1 MNTNQINNRKAALIQ
16 SIKNGLP
23 LDYSVA
29 PGEFLALVAHTDP
42 VNFSRGFDMLL
53 QQTKADESEFFGYQF
68 ENECY
73 EDKLEMVRNTLYMD
87 PVRAQINRFKYEN
100 GLIPDDEILAFV
112 LFLIA
117 DSDLVAYAT
126 ETGEVEF
133 DDLANLINHMA
144 NRAKFLLMCLR
155 DNRYD
160 ILNLVVQYARKEK
173 SDQIDTLFC
182 FDTVEP
188 DDGGV
193 IGYYRTLTDK
203 DAYYEKYGDGCIPA
217 FAGKERMRDL
227 GLSDDEDDFDEDN
240 DYEDEVEDE
249 LDEPLVERD
258 FEG

>member
-1 MNTNQINNRKAALIQ
+1 MNTNQINSRKAALIQ
-16 SIKNGLP
+16 SVKNGN
-23 LDYSVA
+23 SFNKSIA

-42 VNFSRGFDMLL
+42 VNFNRGFEMLRE
-53 QQTKADESEFFGYQF
+53 QTKVDDDDFYDYMV
-68 ENECY
+68 ENECS
-73 EDKLEMVRNTLYMD
+73 EEKLEAVRNTIYMD
-87 PVRAQINRFKYEN
+87 PVRAKINKFKYDN

-117 DSDLVAYAT
+117 DSDLVSNAN

-144 NRAKFLLMCLR
+144 NRAKFLLLCLR
-155 DNRYD
+155 ENRYD

-188 DDGGV
+188 DDGG
-193 IGYYRTLTDK
+193 IISYYKTLTDHK
-203 DAYYEKYGDGCIPA
+203 AFVEAQGKSHGSAYTAED
-217 FAGKERMRDL
+217 RMHDL
-227 GLSDDEDDFDEDN
+227 GLCDDDEDD
-240 DYEDEVEDE
+240 YEDDVYENEDEEE

>member
-100 GLIPDDEILAFV
+100 GLIPDDELLAFM

-117 DSDLVAYAT
+117 DSDLVTYAN

-133 DDLANLINHMA
+133 DDLATLINHMA
-144 NRAKFLLMCLR
+144 NRAKFLLMCFR
-155 DNRYD
+155 DNRFD
-160 ILNLVVQYARKEK
+160 ILNLVVQYSRKEK
-173 SDQIDTLFC
+173 SKQIDTLYC

-188 DDGGV
+188 DEGGV
-193 IGYYRTLTDK
+193 IGYYKTLTSIEA
-203 DAYYEKYGDGCIPA
+203 DAGKYAPA
-217 FAGKERMRDL
+217 FETKECKRNL
-227 GLSDDEDDFDEDN
+227 GLSDDEDDYDEDD
-240 DYEDEVEDE
+240 DYEDEFEDE

>member
-1 MNTNQINNRKAALIQ
+1 MNAKQNYNRKAALIQ
-16 SIKNGLP
+16 SVKNGNS
-23 LDYSVA
+23 LDHSVA
-29 PGEFLALVAHTDP
+29 PGEFLALVTHTDP
-42 VNFSRGFDMLL
+42 LNFERGLCMLL
-53 QQTKADESEFFGYQF
+53 DQIKADEGEFFGYQH

-73 EDKLEMVRNTLYMD
+73 ENGLETARNTLFMD
-87 PVRAQINRFKYEN
+87 PVRSQINRFKYEK

-126 ETGEVEF
+126 DEGEVEF

-173 SDQIDTLFC
+173 SEQIDTLFC

-193 IGYYRTLTDK
+193 IDYYKILTNHEAFGRKCDIDEEVRRAAYAARK
-203 DAYYEKYGDGCIPA
+203 NMADLDAY
-217 FAGKERMRDL
+217 
-227 GLSDDEDDFDEDN
+227 DDEDEDEDC
-240 DYEDEVEDE
+240 DTSDDFE
-249 LDEPLVERD
+249 EPLVERD